1 MADVRES
8 ADITKGAVVF
18 LMVLA
23 LIGVVMGLFVMFS
36 GRIDKASSD
45 TVQFMD
51 SAEASKYTAYDGA
64 VVSGSSVSSFIVS
77 NKDSDIG
84 IIVTTRDSTGTATAT
99 TEYLRKLTN
108 IDTSKVGDEG
118 YATADFEHATK
129 KEAYFTNF
137 KYLKQNGAKSYIKPG
152 AKFHS
157 VIIMSQG
164 KVVGVAFDEQRPGAD
179 SATAD
184 WGPTS
189 SPKPPSTSK

>member
-8 ADITKGAVVF
+8 ADIAKGAVVF

-99 TEYLRKLTN
+99 TE
-108 IDTSKVGDEG
+108 
-118 YATADFEHATK
+118 
-129 KEAYFTNF
+129 
-137 KYLKQNGAKSYIKPG
+137 
-152 AKFHS
+152 
-157 VIIMSQG
+157 
-164 KVVGVAFDEQRPGAD
+164 
-179 SATAD
+179 
-184 WGPTS
+184 
-189 SPKPPSTSK
+189 

>member
-8 ADITKGAVVF
+8 ADIAKGAMMF
-18 LMVLA
+18 LIVLA
-23 LIGVVMGLFVMFS
+23 LIGIVMGLFVMFS
-36 GRIDKASSD
+36 DRIDKASSD
-45 TVQFMD
+45 TIQFMD

-64 VVSGSSVSSFIVS
+64 IVSGSSVSSFIIS

-84 IIVTTRDSTGTATAT
+84 IIVTTRDSTGAVTAT
-99 TEYLRKLTN
+99 TEYLRKLNN
-108 IDTSKVGDEG
+108 INTSKVDDEG
-118 YATADFEHATK
+118 YATADFENATK

-137 KYLKQNGAKSYIKPG
+137 KYLKQSGAKSYIKPS

-164 KVVGVAFDEQRPGAD
+164 KVVGVAFDEQRPGTD

-189 SPKPPSTSK
+189 SPQPPNTSK